1 MFGILDEVDKK
12 STPIPTM
19 HAYKLPE
26 GVQVVKEW
34 DLYPKAKAWPD
45 RPFVR
50 LRLTGILFLSL
61 RS

>member
-1 MFGILDEVDKK
+1 MLGILDEVEKK
-12 STPIPTM
+12 ATPIPTM

-26 GVQVVKEW
+26 GTQVVKEW

-50 LRLTGILFLSL
+50 LYLTGVSL
-61 RS
+61 LARS